1 MTTRIDMKLIN
12 QQVDLLALAGNHT
25 ELRRKANSGGGEYA
39 GPCPFC
45 GGKDRFR
52 VQPNMH
58 RWLCRYCT
66 NGKWQDVI
74 AFAQRLWPGDDFPQV
89 LERLGGKRTPATPDK
104 GKMQAY
110 TPGTPPIYTAPDD
123 TWQTRVM
130 GLIGQYEQ
138 ALWSQDGKQAL
149 DYLRSRGIRDDT
161 IRHFRLG
168 YRAFPRGISIP
179 GIVNGQ
185 LWYLKF
191 RQSNPKHAKYI
202 CETGSK
208 PAALFNADEILPGYC
223 GLAVE
228 GEFDTMLAWQEF
240 GEFLP
245 AFTTGSTT
253 NHLDLATWGRY
264 LLRPNYTLILPDNDM
279 AGEVMARVI
288 SSASKNPIMV
298 ALPDSRCKDLTDYY
312 LAGGNLSEW
321 AMGILRE
328 YDPVPD
334 SWDEFARSIGAVIRK
349 LDSNSGFTLASDLG
363 CLRG

>member
-1 MTTRIDMKLIN
+1 
-12 QQVDLLALAGNHT
+12 
-25 ELRRKANSGGGEYA
+25 LRRKANSGGGEYA